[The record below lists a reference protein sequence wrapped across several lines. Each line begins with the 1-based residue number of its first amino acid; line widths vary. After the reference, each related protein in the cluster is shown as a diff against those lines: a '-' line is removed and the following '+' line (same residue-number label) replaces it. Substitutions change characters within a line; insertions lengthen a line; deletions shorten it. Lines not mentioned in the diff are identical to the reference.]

1 MLQRCSKV
9 SLCDDSQSHSTGFN
23 YTINLINHIHFCCN
37 FFLQGFDLNV
47 SLPFRETSS
56 LINHKH
62 LVLDKQKVVYFLFK
76 SCKVNAREVTKNDG
90 LRGES
95 KDDDG
100 LGC

>member
-1 MLQRCSKV
+1 M
-9 SLCDDSQSHSTGFN
+9 
-23 YTINLINHIHFCCN
+23 
-37 FFLQGFDLNV
+37 FLYL
-47 SLPFRETSS
+47 FRETSS

-76 SCKVNAREVTKNDG
+76 SSKVNAREVTKNDG